1 MDFPEEG
8 APTPKVDVKRYYL
21 LELSPK
27 LHGIEN
33 LDPEVGGGC
42 ASLVPPLRSANGYY
56 YVSYPMMHPRSDVG
70 RGEVPRSDV
79 WGRGVLPCELSHDAF
94 DVTSPPPWTE

>member
-33 LDPEVGGGC
+33 LDPEGAGRLRIPG
-42 ASLVPPLRSANGYY
+42 SPLRSANGYY

-70 RGEVPRSDV
+70 RGGGP
-79 WGRGVLPCELSHDAF
+79 
-94 DVTSPPPWTE
+94 